1 MTPAALTIRAATMRP
16 IASAEDAF
24 AAAQL
29 LGQAASDNPDS
40 FFELV
45 PSGATANPVELAA
58 DESVAVFECTLMTAG
73 SQATVV
79 CQSAGSSC
87 AVNVAL

>member
-58 DESVAVFECTLMTAG
+58 DESVAVFEVYAHDRWKPGDGGLPIRRI
-73 SQATVV
+73 VV
-79 CQSAGSSC
+79 RR
-87 AVNVAL
+87 